1 MELYVALITLFAFI
15 IVILLSFILI
25 QFSVLRH
32 TVNNIKDIS
41 QSLDNKIYDLFI
53 YIKRIIVNTNDSS
66 DWLENIYRELN
77 EFIYSKPN
85 IKYKKNKDNFTEK
98 EKASIIYYF
107 KRMYENSGAIKD
119 YLFRIDNVLDNMLHL
134 PSRPS
139 QLSNND
145 NHIKENN
152 GEFSNENYN
161 EPDNN
166 I

>member
-1 MELYVALITLFAFI
+1 MELYVALITLFTFI

-32 TVNNIKDIS
+32 TVNNVKDIS
-41 QSLDNKIYDLFI
+41 QSLNNKIDNLFI
-53 YIKRIIVNTNDSS
+53 YIKRIIVNTNDSA
-66 DWLENIYRELN
+66 DWLENIYRKLN
-77 EFIYSKPN
+77 EFIYNKSN
-85 IKYKKNKDNFTEK
+85 IKCKKNKSNFTE
-98 EKASIIYYF
+98 EERAAIICYF
-107 KRMYENSGAIKD
+107 KKMYENSDAIRD
-119 YLFRIDNVLDNMLHL
+119 YLFRIDNILDNMLHL

-152 GEFSNENYN
+152 RKFSNENYN
-161 EPDNN
+161 EPGD